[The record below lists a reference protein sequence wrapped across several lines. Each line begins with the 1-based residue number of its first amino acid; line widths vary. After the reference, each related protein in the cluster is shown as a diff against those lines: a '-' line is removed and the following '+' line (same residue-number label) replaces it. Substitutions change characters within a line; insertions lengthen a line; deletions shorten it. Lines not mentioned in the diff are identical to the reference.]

1 MIFFPYE
8 WQTIDEYNMKY
19 KFKAGDLVNIH
30 NDLFAGSSRGG
41 MGIVICDKVRGGSES
56 LFPYIKVYIFNE
68 YRVLDIHIGAL
79 RIISASP

>member
-30 NDLFAGSSRGG
+30 NMSAHASSG
-41 MGIVICDKVRGGSES
+41 MGIIICDEVKGGSES
-56 LFPYIKVYIFNE
+56 LFPYMKVYIFNE

-79 RIISASP
+79 RIISTAS

>member
-8 WQTIDEYNMKY
+8 WQTIGEHEMRY

-30 NDLFAGSSRGG
+30 NMSWHASSG
-41 MGIVICDKVRGGSES
+41 MGIIVCDKVKGGSES
-56 LFPYIKVYIFNE
+56 LFPYMKVYLFSE
-68 YRVLDIHIGAL
+68 YRILDIHVGAL

>member
-8 WQTIDEYNMKY
+8 WQTETEWGVKNN
-19 KFKAGDLVNIH
+19 FKRGDLVNIH
-30 NDLFAGSSRGG
+30 DDLFGGAPHDG

-56 LFPYIKVYIFNE
+56 LFPYMKVYLFSE
-68 YRVLDIHIGAL
+68 YRILDIHVGAL

>member
-30 NDLFAGSSRGG
+30 DPTHYGYDG
-41 MGIVICDKVRGGSES
+41 MGIVICDKVKRGSES
-56 LFPYIKVYIFNE
+56 LFPYMKVYIFNE
-68 YRVLDIHIGAL
+68 YRVLDIHVGAL
-79 RIISASP
+79 RIISTSP

>member
-8 WQTIDEYNMKY
+8 WQTVDEYNMKY

-30 NDLFAGSSRGG
+30 DMSAHASSG

-56 LFPYIKVYIFNE
+56 LFPYMKVYIFNE
-68 YRVLDIHIGAL
+68 YRILDIHVGAL

>member
-1 MIFFPYE
+1 
-8 WQTIDEYNMKY
+8 MKY

-56 LFPYIKVYIFNE
+56 LFPYMKVYIFNE

-79 RIISASP
+79 RIISTAS